1 MAKKPRRDIYQ
12 EVTNRILEILDRG
25 VVPWQNP
32 IKRGSGD
39 GWPKNLSSD
48 KRYRGINVFLLTFQA
63 WDKGYASDY
72 WLTFRQAIAQGGKVR
87 KGEKSSLVTF
97 WKLYETKDKTSGED
111 VTLPVLRHYNVFN
124 AEQCDEIEAPDTL
137 ELTVEDPPF
146 EPIEQAAE
154 VVAGYHDPPQ
164 ISHIGSKACYRPGE
178 DKVLI
183 ASPERY
189 AAREDYYTTLFH
201 ELAHS
206 TGHTKR
212 LARGLDEASAPFGS
226 PDYSKEEL
234 LAEMTAAF
242 LNATAGISPS
252 TIEQSA
258 SYIEHWKKELQ
269 GDKRLVVSAAG
280 AAQKATDWIL
290 GNEFSKAKEKAV
302 EPTLSSANSSSPIAQ
317 APEPPSSKREL
328 F

>member
-1 MAKKPRRDIYQ
+1 MAKKQRRDIYQ
-12 EVTNRILEILDRG
+12 EVTDRILEILDRG

-39 GWPKNLSSD
+39 GWPKNLTSD

-63 WDKGYASDY
+63 WDKGYGSDF

-97 WKLYETKDKTSGED
+97 WKLYETKDKTTGEE

-124 AEQCDEIEAPDTL
+124 AEQCDEIKVPDAPD
-137 ELTVEDPPF
+137 LTVEIPPF
-146 EPIEQAAE
+146 EPIDQAAAI
-154 VVAGYHDPPQ
+154 VAGYHDPPQ
-164 ISHIGSKACYRPGE
+164 ISHVGSKACYRPGE

-183 ASPERY
+183 ASPGRFE
-189 AAREDYYTTLFH
+189 AREDYYGTLFH

-212 LARGLDEASAPFGS
+212 LARGLDEAPAPFGS

-234 LAEMTAAF
+234 VAEMSAAF
-242 LNATAGISPS
+242 LNASAGISPP
-252 TIEQSA
+252 TIEQ
-258 SYIEHWKKELQ
+258 
-269 GDKRLVVSAAG
+269 
-280 AAQKATDWIL
+280 
-290 GNEFSKAKEKAV
+290 
-302 EPTLSSANSSSPIAQ
+302 
-317 APEPPSSKREL
+317 
-328 F
+328 